1 MVGPLSYLDIFL
13 IAISLI
19 SGLLAMYRGL
29 TRELLSIVSWAAAAI
44 AAAVFVLSQ
53 KRVAED
59 IAQQIGAPVQ
69 VAQIGLGALIF
80 LVVLIVVHL
89 ITSRISDSILDS
101 RVGMI
106 DRLLGLVFG
115 VVRGFIL
122 VVIPFMF
129 YEVVYPK
136 PEQQMAFVAQSKSLP
151 YLRSTGEVLRSTLV
165 RLIPRSLTE
174 PKEEQRQGHRDD
186 RDNSQ
191 RIVFA
196 ATKSRC
202 AA

>member
-19 SGLLAMYRGL
+19 SGLLAMYRGF
-29 TRELLSIVSWAAAAI
+29 TRELLSIVSWIAAAAAAI
-44 AAAVFVLSQ
+44 AVVVFQ

-59 IAQQIGAPVQ
+59 IAQQIGAPAQ
-69 VAQIGLGALIF
+69 VAQIGLGAVIF
-80 LVVLIVVHL
+80 LIVLIIVHL

-101 RVGMI
+101 RIGMI

-115 VVRGFIL
+115 IVRGFIL

-129 YEVVYPK
+129 YEFVYPK
-136 PEQQMAFVAQSKSLP
+136 PEQQQAFVAQSKSLP

-165 RLIPRSLTE
+165 RIIPRSLTE
-174 PKEEQRQGHRDD
+174 PKEEPRQGQLEKRT
-186 RDNSQ
+186 RVVITATISAR
-191 RIVFA
+191 RI
-196 ATKSRC
+196 
-202 AA
+202 